1 MANGLLIIAMIVVA
15 AVIVFGAANIITA
28 SQRISPTFKQ
38 INDETNLRCDQ
49 CLSQFSSEVSC
60 THLTESK
67 VCTALRN
74 YYCNTN
80 CTLVLLN

>member
-38 INDETNLRCDQ
+38 IIDETNVRCDQ
-49 CLSQFSSEVSC
+49 CLSQFNNEVSC
-60 THLTESK
+60 NHLTESK

-74 YYCNTN
+74 YYCATN
-80 CTLVLLN
+80 CTISLV